1 MTVVKFISLVFLLVS
16 FFAKPAEIS
25 EMTGV
30 LVVEFENLKAD
41 KGEIEVII
49 FDNKRRFLRKNKS
62 LARKRV
68 PVVGGRI
75 KAEFHGLPYGI
86 YAIVSYHDVNTNQRF
101 DRNIVGLPKE
111 PYAFSKGFESKLR
124 KPRFTEVAVE
134 LNSPEAH
141 ISLEFITY

>member
-1 MTVVKFISLVFLLVS
+1 MKIVYFVFLFVSLVANRTEVS
-16 FFAKPAEIS
+16 ET
-25 EMTGV
+25 TGV

-41 KGEIEVII
+41 KGEIEVVI

-75 KAEFHGLPYGI
+75 KAEFHGLPYGT

-124 KPRFTEVAVE
+124 KPRFREVAVE

-141 ISLEFITY
+141 IPLEFITY